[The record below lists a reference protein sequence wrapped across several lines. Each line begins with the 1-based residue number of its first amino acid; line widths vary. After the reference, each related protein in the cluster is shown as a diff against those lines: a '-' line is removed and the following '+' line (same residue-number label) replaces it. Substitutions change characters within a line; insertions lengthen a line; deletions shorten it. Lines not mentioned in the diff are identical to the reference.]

1 MTGRRPA
8 FVLVHGAWHGAA
20 TWSGVSPRLEAR
32 GHVAHALDLP
42 GAGANAKLPSSYHR
56 RPLDA
61 AAFASEPS
69 PNAGVTQ
76 EDRTR
81 AVIAAIEAVRRQTGA
96 PVVLVGHS
104 LGGATVTAVAEAIP
118 DQLHAIVYLCAF
130 MLPPGMPVI
139 AMVQNPI
146 MEPLVPSL
154 FLANPAEVGA
164 LRIDMRSEDS
174 GYRDRIKLAFYGD
187 AGPAEFAGILGQLH
201 CDEPAAPALTP
212 SAMTQERF
220 GRVPRHYFRC
230 LEDRAIS
237 IAGQDFMIA
246 AVDAAM
252 GNRTATRTFAASHG
266 PYVSQPDALAEALV
280 AAAG

>member
-1 MTGRRPA
+1 M
-8 FVLVHGAWHGAA
+8 
-20 TWSGVSPRLEAR
+20 
-32 GHVAHALDLP
+32 
-42 GAGANAKLPSSYHR
+42 
-56 RPLDA
+56 
-61 AAFASEPS
+61 
-69 PNAGVTQ
+69 TQ

-81 AVIAAIEAVRRQTGA
+81 AVVAAIEKLRRETGG

-130 MLPPGMPVI
+130 MLPPGLPVI

-154 FLANPAEVGA
+154 LLGNPAEIGA
-164 LRIDMRSEDS
+164 MRIDMRTEDP

-187 AGPAEFAGILGQLH
+187 AGSAEFTEILGHLH
-201 CDEPAAPALTP
+201 CDEPAQPAAAP
-212 SAMTQERF
+212 SAMTRERF

-252 GNRTATRTFAASHG
+252 GNQTVTQTFATSHG
-266 PYVSQPDALAEALV
+266 PYVSQPDALAEALAAV
-280 AAAG
+280 AG